1 MHPSIAQLSDFHV
14 RGDGKLSFQKADT
27 ITLLHQTVDYFA
39 NQEEHQLPDF
49 FVITGDLV
57 DGGTPQGY
65 AILKEAL
72 DKLPRPW
79 YAVPGNHDKRAH
91 LAEIL
96 GDAAPIDD
104 AISPFIC
111 YTLESN
117 PIRVIVADTSIPG
130 CHWGGLSDDVAIWL
144 AAKLSED
151 LDRPTIV
158 FTHHAPFATGLP
170 AMDEGFEQADT
181 FAAILGQHHNL
192 RLCCGHTHTPIT
204 TLWQGILCI
213 SAPSVAMQMEVDF
226 RDKNHHSLTPQEAD
240 FKGGGDRF
248 FLGNPAYLLHDL
260 QDARINTHYI
270 PIPVGA
276 DYSGP
281 WPFKYYEGETS

>member
-1 MHPSIAQLSDFHV
+1 MHPRIVQLSDFHV

-27 ITLLHQTVDYFA
+27 ITLLHQTVGYFA
-39 NQEEHQLPDF
+39 GQKDYQLPDY

-72 DKLPRPW
+72 DQLPRPW
-79 YAVPGNHDKRAH
+79 YVVPGNHDKRANMV
-91 LAEIL
+91 EIL
-96 GDAAPIDD
+96 GPAAPVQSD
-104 AISPFIC
+104 ISPYIC
-111 YTLESN
+111 YTIESN

-130 CHWGGLSDDVAIWL
+130 CHWGGLSHDVATWL
-144 AAKLSED
+144 DAKLSED

-158 FTHHAPFATGLP
+158 FTHHVPFVTGLP
-170 AMDEGFEQADT
+170 AMDEGFGQADS
-181 FAAILGQHHNL
+181 FAAILRRHNNL

-204 TLWQGILCI
+204 TLWQGILCV

-226 RDKNHHSLTPQEAD
+226 RAKSDLTPQEAAD

-260 QDARINTHYI
+260 QDARVNTHYI

-281 WPFKYYEGETS
+281 WPFKYYEGEKS